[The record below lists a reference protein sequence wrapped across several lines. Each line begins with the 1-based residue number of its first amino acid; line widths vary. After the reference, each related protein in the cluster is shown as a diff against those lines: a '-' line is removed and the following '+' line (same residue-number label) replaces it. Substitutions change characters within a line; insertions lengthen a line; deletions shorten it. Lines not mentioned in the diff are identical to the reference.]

1 MPRSDAA
8 KLGRTMTAPSPDKKP
23 TATSQRRRSY
33 NTGITAD
40 AVLTVALGLSR
51 EHGVEGWSLRQ
62 LLGELDTSFSVVYRL
77 VGDREALS
85 AAVVDSAI
93 SAVSVP
99 SAERDW
105 RQWLTHLL
113 VQMREALVE
122 CPGAAQWLLMNGVAT
137 ERSRELMEAGLA
149 SLTDAGFGAEAAQ
162 AYTVAFTST
171 TTLIAMHDARR
182 IPSGEPSPD
191 HGAMLDQLSKDGPT
205 DPRSSMEA
213 LIGKFAG
220 PPDTAEATR
229 AEHYRYTLDRVL
241 DGLEARLDAI
251 KESRK

>member
-1 MPRSDAA
+1 
-8 KLGRTMTAPSPDKKP
+8 MTAPSPDKKS
-23 TATSQRRRSY
+23 AAKSQRRRSY

-62 LLGELDTSFSVVYRL
+62 LLSELDTSFSVVYRL
-77 VGDREALS
+77 VGDRDALS
-85 AAVVDSAI
+85 AAVVDSAV
-93 SAVSVP
+93 SAVNVP
-99 SAERDW
+99 SAQEDW
-105 RQWLTHLL
+105 RQWLTRLL
-113 VQMREALVE
+113 LQMREALIE

-137 ERSRELMEAGLA
+137 QRSRELMEAGLA
-149 SLTDAGFGAEAAQ
+149 SLTAAGFGEEAAQ

-171 TTLIAMHDARR
+171 TTLIAMNDARR
-182 IPSGEPSPD
+182 IPSGQPSPD
-191 HGAMLDQLSKDGPT
+191 HSAMLERLSNDGPS
-205 DPRSSMEA
+205 DPRSSMET

-220 PPDTAEATR
+220 PPDAAEATR

-251 KESRK
+251 KESQK

>member
-1 MPRSDAA
+1 
-8 KLGRTMTAPSPDKKP
+8 MTAPSPDKKP

-77 VGDREALS
+77 VGDRDALS
-85 AAVVDSAI
+85 AAVVDRAI